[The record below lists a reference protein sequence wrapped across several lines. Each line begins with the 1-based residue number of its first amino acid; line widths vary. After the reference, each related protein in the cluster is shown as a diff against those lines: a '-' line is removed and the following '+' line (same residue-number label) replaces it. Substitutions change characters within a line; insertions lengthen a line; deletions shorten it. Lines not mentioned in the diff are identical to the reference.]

1 MSKIKYIT
9 EELINERLEAKG
21 FGEKQ
26 SENEEVV
33 RQNVLNH
40 YGVELTDNWTSKVE
54 YYMYEE
60 TTKDGYTVYVA
71 TNNTNNISVCEDIY
85 YYNNDLD
92 EKLEEQIKYSNG
104 DEDNPEIIYVDD
116 LNQDFIDR
124 AVENLFIYLA
134 EKFEEE
140 VVDELL
146 NEGYNHKVVTPI
158 NALQYIEMIS
168 QDYQFD
174 KDSKDYYGFINITV
188 DNDYKW
194 LNYATQVT
202 KDRDRYEIVANHY
215 GLTIDRVVSLSIDKV
230 VKGELIFKELKDED

>member
-1 MSKIKYIT
+1 MGKLIT
-9 EELINERLEAKG
+9 DELINERLEAKG

-134 EKFEEE
+134 EKFEED
-140 VVDELL
+140 VVDELF

-215 GLTIDRVVSLSIDKV
+215 GLSIDRVVSLGIDRV

>member
-1 MSKIKYIT
+1 MGKLIT
-9 EELINERLEAKG
+9 DELINERLEAKG

-146 NEGYNHKVVTPI
+146 NEGYNHKVVTPK

-188 DNDYKW
+188 DHDYKW

-215 GLTIDRVVSLSIDKV
+215 GLSIDRVVSLSIDKV

>member
-40 YGVELTDNWTSKVE
+40 YGVELTDSWTSKVE

-215 GLTIDRVVSLSIDKV
+215 GLSIDRVVSLSIDKV